1 MKYDTHFTATVIKS
15 EKRNDDYIIF
25 LDHTLFYAE
34 GGGQPSD
41 RGTIANVTLSDVQN
55 TPDGIAHIVPQP
67 FEVGCLV
74 ECEIDFQRRFLFMQ
88 HHTAE
93 HILSGL
99 SAKLYGFKNV
109 GFHIGRDCTTVDFD
123 GELTLKQ
130 AGETEYLVNR
140 AIWEMFF
147 QDYAH
152 KR

>member
-1 MKYDTHFTATVIKS
+1 MPR
-15 EKRNDDYIIF
+15 E
-25 LDHTLFYAE
+25 
-34 GGGQPSD
+34 
-41 RGTIANVTLSDVQN
+41 
-55 TPDGIAHIVPQP
+55 
-67 FEVGCLV
+67 EVSRQIGEL
-74 ECEIDFQRRFLFMQ
+74 LQ